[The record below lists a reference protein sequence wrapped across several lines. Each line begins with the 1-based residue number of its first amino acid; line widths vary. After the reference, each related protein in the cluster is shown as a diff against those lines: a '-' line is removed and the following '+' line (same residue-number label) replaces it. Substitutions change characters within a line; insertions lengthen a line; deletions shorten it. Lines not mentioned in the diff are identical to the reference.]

1 MATSDQKAGSI
12 AGSRKFEPPKRQRSG
27 FIYAENPRVCRKPTG
42 AITPEFSWLLYAA
55 IEMAPSRRKFTP
67 GQGDKK

>member
-1 MATSDQKAGSI
+1 MPKIHGS
-12 AGSRKFEPPKRQRSG
+12 
-27 FIYAENPRVCRKPTG
+27 AENPPAPLRGIFVAPLCRKPTG